1 METNEKAKYLVD
13 KLNRAGCNNLATIDI
28 YSATSMIR
36 DPLTKEIVVPFETPQ
51 NKTDESRELAW
62 KRAHEDAEK
71 NKLKIDNNLKIKKK
85 NIQRRTQQIITQHY
99 SMENTW

>member
-1 METNEKAKYLVD
+1 MY
-13 KLNRAGCNNLATIDI
+13 RAMN
-28 YSATSMIR
+28 MIR
-36 DPLTKEIVVPFETPQ
+36 DPLTKEVLVPFETCQ

-85 NIQRRTQQIITQHY
+85 NIQRRT
-99 SMENTW
+99 